1 MQAGGFGGPPQRPS
15 LASLAGAAPRTVS
28 PRSAGLMG
36 MPGPGMPGMT
46 GGLSAHVAGVVSGGL
61 PGPPIAPG
69 AFGMGGMP
77 SGFPM
82 LLHGHMGAGG
92 FPPMDAGGL
101 PNLRQA
107 GMAVPGHGLVGP
119 PVQVIGD
126 PRHDAQWAHSTA
138 PGISY
143 EAAVEQTQAITFGA
157 VMLLV
162 LRVSSAVLTIVLLGS
177 PSLGFLCAMIYIV
190 AALGSLF
197 GIVSLVR
204 PPVVP
209 KGCEF
214 IPACA
219 HAEFGCLSCPCVP
232 WTLAGWGAVTAII
245 SFVLTVVSGPGVQIV
260 DALASML
267 SIAFG
272 LSWLRRLSIQEGYVC
287 CVPAPKTAPAELAD
301 DDQAEGAGSPKAA
314 REAAVDAASPSAG
327 RPTDAA
333 AGSPTA
339 RATEGGSPPPPG
351 QVGDPE
357 GVPEGASAAT
367 AAGVAVLPPVPPP
380 SGPLPSAVGA
390 TVAAAGADTGSSA
403 AAAAEG
409 AAAADLAQE
418 SRLDDVIT
426 PP

>member
-1 MQAGGFGGPPQRPS
+1 M
-15 LASLAGAAPRTVS
+15 
-28 PRSAGLMG
+28 
-36 MPGPGMPGMT
+36 
-46 GGLSAHVAGVVSGGL
+46 
-61 PGPPIAPG
+61 APG

-82 LLHGHMGAGG
+82 HLHGHMGAGG

-101 PNLRQA
+101 PNMRQA
-107 GMAVPGHGLVGP
+107 GMAAPGHGMVGP
-119 PVQVIGD
+119 AVQVIGD
-126 PRHDAQWAHSTA
+126 PRQDAQWAHSSA

-143 EAAVEQTQAITFGA
+143 EAAVEQTQVITFGA

-245 SFVLTVVSGPGVQIV
+245 SFVLTVVSGPGVQII

-314 REAAVDAASPSAG
+314 RPEAAVDAASPSAG

-333 AGSPTA
+333 AGSP
-339 RATEGGSPPPPG
+339 
-351 QVGDPE
+351 
-357 GVPEGASAAT
+357 
-367 AAGVAVLPPVPPP
+367 
-380 SGPLPSAVGA
+380 
-390 TVAAAGADTGSSA
+390 AAAGADTGSSP

-409 AAAADLAQE
+409 AAVADVAQAP
-418 SRLDDVIT
+418 LF
-426 PP
+426 